1 MFRFI
6 ITEKFVIGS
15 FVFLIFFCVGC
26 VIYYQYNTGTYK
38 QELDESV
45 ELQDQTEN
53 TTQQT
58 ADVSVEGNTPT
69 SEESESVNTND
80 ISDISYSDET
90 LQEEDESDET
100 ITVAG
105 RVIRLSDIPPI
116 PEVSP
121 HGFGPFPEVP
131 EDYPLGAVWRRI
143 NYHKLSPADQR
154 NSELFDRVL
163 IKLWSEGNK
172 TFTGAIRDGNTGKV
186 YPNFPDTVYITV
198 KDLKYPDGTVVPY
211 ITRQLGSAPGVDLF
225 NPPPH
230 IKVFDYVSS
239 GIDPFEYLD
248 LP

>member
-1 MFRFI
+1 MLRFVL
-6 ITEKFVIGS
+6 TEKFVIGS
-15 FVFLIFFCVGC
+15 FVFLLFFCVGC
-26 VIYYQYNTGTYK
+26 VIWYHYNTGTYR

-45 ELQDQTEN
+45 ELQVQTEN

-58 ADVSVEGNTPT
+58 SDVSVEGNTPT
-69 SEESESVNTND
+69 SEESESVNTD
-80 ISDISYSDET
+80 DLSHSDET

-100 ITVAG
+100 ITVGG
-105 RVIRLSDIPPI
+105 RVIRLSDIPDI

-131 EDYPLGAVWRRI
+131 EDYPRSVVWRRI
-143 NYHKLSPADQR
+143 NYHKLPPAEQI
-154 NSELFDRVL
+154 NFELLHRVL

-172 TFTGAIRDGNTGKV
+172 NFTGAKIDLKNGKV

-198 KDLKYPDGTVVPY
+198 KDLEYPGGIVVPY
-211 ITRQLGSAPGVDLF
+211 ISHQLGSAPFGVDLL

-230 IKVFDYVSS
+230 IKVLDYESS

>member
-1 MFRFI
+1 MLRFVL
-6 ITEKFVIGS
+6 TEKFVIGS
-15 FVFLIFFCVGC
+15 FVFLLFFCVGC
-26 VIYYQYNTGTYK
+26 VIWYHYNTGTYR
-38 QELDESV
+38 QESTESV

-58 ADVSVEGNTPT
+58 SDVSVEGNTPT
-69 SEESESVNTND
+69 SEESESVNTD
-80 ISDISYSDET
+80 DLSHSDET

-100 ITVAG
+100 ITVGG
-105 RVIRLSDIPPI
+105 RVIRLSDIPDI

-131 EDYPLGAVWRRI
+131 EDYPLGAVWRKI
-143 NYHKLSPADQR
+143 NYYDMSPSDQR

-172 TFTGAIRDGNTGKV
+172 NFTGAKRDGKTGKV

-198 KDLKYPDGTVVPY
+198 KDLEYPDGTVVPM

-230 IKVFDYVSS
+230 IKVFDYESS